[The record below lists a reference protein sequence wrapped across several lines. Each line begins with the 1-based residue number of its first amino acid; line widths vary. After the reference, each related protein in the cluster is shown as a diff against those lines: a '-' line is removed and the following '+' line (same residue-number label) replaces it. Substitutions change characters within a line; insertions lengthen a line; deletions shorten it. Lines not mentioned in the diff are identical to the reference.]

1 MIELRNIKVEFDH
14 NNSLFKAV
22 NDVSLKI
29 EKGDIFGIVGF
40 SGAGKSTLVRTI
52 NLLQRPTEGQ
62 VLVRGEDITLLSE
75 KNLREKRKKIGMIF
89 QHFNLMNSRS
99 IFENVAYPLKKSS
112 LSKKEKEERVMN
124 LLKLVDISEK
134 AESYPSQ
141 LSGGQKQRVAI
152 ARALANEPDILL
164 CDEAT
169 SALDPQTTGQILNLL
184 KKLNE
189 ELNLTIVIITHE
201 MLVVKEICNKVAVM
215 DSGKV
220 IEKGDVFEVFAKPKE
235 EVTIKFINSVNREDE
250 LLKTLSKLKITNNL
264 NENRK
269 LFKIVYVGDISQEP
283 MITEIYRK
291 FEVVSNII
299 WGNIEIINNKP
310 IGNLAL
316 VMEGNLENINLAV
329 EYLKSK
335 GVEIEEIKIKDEEGV
350 KLC

>member
-1 MIELRNIKVEFDH
+1 
-14 NNSLFKAV
+14 
-22 NDVSLKI
+22 
-29 EKGDIFGIVGF
+29 
-40 SGAGKSTLVRTI
+40 
-52 NLLQRPTEGQ
+52 
-62 VLVRGEDITLLSE
+62 
-75 KNLREKRKKIGMIF
+75 MIF

-134 AESYPSQ
+134 AENYPSQ

-184 KKLNE
+184 KKLNK

-215 DSGKV
+215 DSGDV
-220 IEKGDVFEVFAKPKE
+220 VEKGDVFEVFAKPKKG
-235 EVTIKFINSVNREDE
+235 VTIKFINSVNREDE

-269 LFKIVYVGDISQEP
+269 LFKIIYVGDISQEP
-283 MITEIYRK
+283 MITELYRK

-335 GVEIEEIKIKDEEGV
+335 DVEIEEIKIKDVEGV
-350 KLC
+350 ELC